1 MLRINMP
8 EGANKIL
15 RALVSCDKEAY
26 IVGGCVRDTC
36 LGKEPHDWDICT
48 QANPEEVIKIF
59 KGLGHKVF
67 PTGLQ
72 HGTVMVV
79 IGGAG
84 FEVTT
89 FRKDGEY
96 SDGRH
101 PDKVEFTSDLCTDL
115 SRRDFT
121 MNAMAFSPTTGLI
134 DPFGGQEDMRKGVI
148 RCVGD
153 PGKRFR
159 EDALR
164 ILRAVRFASVT
175 GYEIEVST
183 LAAMRSE
190 AKGLKKVSQ
199 ERKQKELVPLLQGGS
214 TRKVLVEYGDILAEV
229 IPEILPCIGFVQNN
243 PYHPY
248 DVWEH
253 TAYAVALSPQSDW
266 LVRLALLLHDIG
278 KPECYQEDEA
288 GVGHFHGHGKVS
300 QGIAESILMRLRFDN
315 ETVAKVTEL
324 VGIHDRSIEATPKA
338 VRRLISQIGSEQFF
352 RLMDI
357 RTADICAQASDLIV
371 GRMEKVKKLRE
382 IGWAIVDDKP
392 CLSIKDL
399 AINGHD
405 LIAAGIK
412 PGPEIGRKLKSL
424 LDNVIEDP
432 SLNEKE
438 ILLKLSRNM

>member
-1 MLRINMP
+1 
-8 EGANKIL
+8 
-15 RALVSCDKEAY
+15 
-26 IVGGCVRDTC
+26 
-36 LGKEPHDWDICT
+36 
-48 QANPEEVIKIF
+48 
-59 KGLGHKVF
+59 
-67 PTGLQ
+67 
-72 HGTVMVV
+72 
-79 IGGAG
+79 
-84 FEVTT
+84 
-89 FRKDGEY
+89 
-96 SDGRH
+96 
-101 PDKVEFTSDLCTDL
+101 
-115 SRRDFT
+115 
-121 MNAMAFSPTTGLI
+121 
-134 DPFGGQEDMRKGVI
+134 MRKGVI

-382 IGWAIVDDKP
+382 IGWAIVNDKP

>member
-8 EGANKIL
+8 DGASEIL
-15 RALVSCDKEAY
+15 RVLDDCGKEAY
-26 IVGGCVRDTC
+26 VVGGCVRDAC

-48 QANPEEVIKIF
+48 SAKPEEVTGIF
-59 KGLGHKVF
+59 ERLGHRVL

-72 HGTVMVV
+72 HGTVTVV
-79 IGGAG
+79 IDGAG

-89 FRKDGEY
+89 FREDGEY
-96 SDGRH
+96 CDGRH
-101 PDKVEFTSDLCTDL
+101 PDKVEFTADVRADL

-121 MNAMAFSPTTGLI
+121 MNAMAYSPATGLI
-134 DPFGGQEDMRKGVI
+134 DPFDGREDMQKGVI

-153 PGKRFR
+153 PGKRFQ

-175 GYEIEVST
+175 GYEIEATT
-183 LAAMRSE
+183 LAAMRNE
-190 AKGLKKVSQ
+190 AKGLKNVSQ
-199 ERKQKELVPLLQGGS
+199 ERKQKELVVLLRGNS
-214 TRKVLVEYGDILAEV
+214 VRRALVDYADILTEV
-229 IPEILPCIGFVQNN
+229 IPEILPCIGFIQNN

-253 TAYAVALSPQSDW
+253 TACAVSLAPQSDW

-300 QGIAESILMRLRFDN
+300 QGIAEKILMRLRFDN
-315 ETVAKVTEL
+315 ETVAKVIEL
-324 VGIHDRSIEATPKA
+324 VGIHDRSIEASPKA
-338 VRRLISQIGSEQFF
+338 VRRLVSQIGPEQFF

-357 RTADICAQASDLIV
+357 RAADIGAQAPGLIAN
-371 GRMEKVKKLRE
+371 RMEKVKKLRE
-382 IGWAIVDDKP
+382 IGRAIVNEKP

-399 AINGHD
+399 AVNGHD

-412 PGPEIGRKLKSL
+412 PGPEIGRKLKGL
-424 LDNVIEDP
+424 LDKVIEDP
-432 SLNEKE
+432 ALNKKE